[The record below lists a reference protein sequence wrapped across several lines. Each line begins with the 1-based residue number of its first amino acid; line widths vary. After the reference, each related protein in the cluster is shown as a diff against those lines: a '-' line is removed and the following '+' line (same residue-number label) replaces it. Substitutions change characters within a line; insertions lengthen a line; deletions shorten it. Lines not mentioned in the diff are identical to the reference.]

1 MRILLVSK
9 EIYPDDSTGLA
20 IAAKSHYDILKK
32 KGYTI
37 RVVSRNKKKMQIL
50 ISILKIY
57 FILFLIL

>member
-9 EIYPDDSTGLA
+9 EIYPDDPTGLA

-37 RVVSRNKKKMQIL
+37 RVVSRNKKKCR
-50 ISILKIY
+50 
-57 FILFLIL
+57 F

>member
-32 KGYTI
+32 GYTI
-37 RVVSRNKKKMQIL
+37 RVVLGIKNG
-50 ISILKIY
+50 
-57 FILFLIL
+57 FLSQY